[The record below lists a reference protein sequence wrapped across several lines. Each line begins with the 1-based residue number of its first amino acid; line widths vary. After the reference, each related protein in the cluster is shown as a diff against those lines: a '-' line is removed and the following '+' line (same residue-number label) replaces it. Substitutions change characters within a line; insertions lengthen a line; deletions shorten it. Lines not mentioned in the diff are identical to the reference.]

1 MIARRWMLKK
11 GRNTKR
17 GLVRLIVGGRPR
29 RRLGDQAEHDLVP
42 RTGFVSFLD
51 SVFIGLLKRRRE

>member
-1 MIARRWMLKK
+1 LKK

-17 GLVRLIVGGRPR
+17 GLVRSIVGGRPR
-29 RRLGDQAEHDLVP
+29 RRLGDEAEHDLVP

-51 SVFIGLLKRRRE
+51 SVFIGLFKKRRE